1 MINVNQITSQLA
13 RMPDP
18 ALQKYAEM
26 HKNDPYVM
34 ALAMSEFNRRK
45 QMRQGAQANAPEQPK
60 VVDQAIQ
67 SMGAPMPENVGIGQL
82 PAGNMNFAE
91 GGIVAFGD
99 GGEVERYQSGGQLG
113 SAFST
118 FLKNTGQV
126 SAYANGTPAQK
137 AAIEAAFRTAVQGP
151 FVPPAGAAPGA
162 APAAAAPAGA
172 APAASKIPLGRL
184 AAGTGAAGIA
194 AIPVGVAQGL
204 VSAMQGMRDQGYTA
218 DPMGEFGTGAMTPE
232 QAAFDESRRQE
243 ILRRQTANRAEDARL
258 QAAVEGRQVP
268 AAAAASNTPTT
279 PPAAAPGAA
288 APAANA
294 GPGTSGPRRNTGT
307 PPPAGPAP
315 AAARDDVI
323 ENLRKR
329 VEPPKIDFTPSTA
342 QPLDAQGILALQR
355 QFEVNPDTV
364 VDPLLERRQA
374 LAAALQSSAEEN
386 LATRQKQLAE
396 MGVLGAERET
406 RLKAREEKLGKQE
419 KDLGPLAML
428 QAGFAMM
435 SGASPYA
442 LKNIGIGAQAG
453 LKTYSEGIDKLATAR
468 EKLDDA
474 FGQLEIARRSERM
487 MTDKEISGL
496 RAGVKSAIIDGQKLF
511 LDGADKAYGM
521 AANKAQTAFNA
532 VVQSKQREVDQAAE
546 DRRKFAEM
554 QSAGVREAMQ
564 QTGAGERIAA
574 QLTVQE
580 RVAKME
586 ADAKKAEAAAT
597 RAALERRDTAK
608 TDQELIEIRA
618 KSVLLQQRYPDVNEY
633 LRIMKG
639 TAALQAGQ
647 QLSPADQALIQKYL
661 KP

>member
-18 ALQKYAEM
+18 ALQKYAQM
-26 HKNDPYVM
+26 HKDDPYVM

-60 VVDQAIQ
+60 VVDQAIA
-67 SMGAPMPENVGIGQL
+67 SMTAPMPDDVGIGQL
-82 PAGNMNFAE
+82 PAGNMNFAD

-99 GGEVERYQSGGQLG
+99 GGEVERYQSGGSLDG
-113 SAFST
+113 VPRWMRW
-118 FLKNTGQV
+118 L
-126 SAYANGTPAQK
+126 YANESPAEKKRREQLERAAEINRRTIPGTSTSSGPLAPEGSLLGQAQRAQGAFPPGSLLGMWQASLAQDPEAQRQM
-137 AAIEAAFRTAVQGP
+137 AAEAARK
-151 FVPPAGAAPGA
+151 
-162 APAAAAPAGA
+162 AAAAPSTLNAPSPVEVTGT
-172 APAASKIPLGRL
+172 APAR
-184 AAGTGAAGIA
+184 
-194 AIPVGVAQGL
+194 VAP
-204 VSAMQGMRDQGYTA
+204 ST
-218 DPMGEFGTGAMTPE
+218 
-232 QAAFDESRRQE
+232 
-243 ILRRQTANRAEDARL
+243 
-258 QAAVEGRQVP
+258 
-268 AAAAASNTPTT
+268 
-279 PPAAAPGAA
+279 
-288 APAANA
+288 AANA
-294 GPGTSGPRRNTGT
+294 GPGTGGPRRNTGT
-307 PPPAGPAP
+307 PPPAAAAAAAP
-315 AAARDDVI
+315 AQDDVI
-323 ENLRKR
+323 ESLRKR

-546 DRRKFAEM
+546 DRRKLAEM
-554 QSAGVREAMQ
+554 QSAGAREAMQ
-564 QTGAGERIAA
+564 QTGAGQRVAA

-586 ADAKKAEAAAT
+586 ADVKKAEAAAT
-597 RAALERRDTAK
+597 RAALERRDASK

-618 KSVLLQQRYPDVNEY
+618 KSPLLQQRYPDVNEY